1 MQALAFR
8 LECCI
13 IKYMSHLK
21 TTTVSTSNKS
31 SKDILARA
39 MAQEDIYVEHSASAE
54 TAAFDVKNRRL
65 ILPMW
70 KDMDDALYDML
81 VGHEVSHALNT
92 PADGWQEFV
101 GNGPKASMRHM
112 FVNVVEDARI
122 ERMIKA
128 KFPGLRR
135 DFAAAYASLH
145 ERDLFQI
152 AEKDLTELPLI
163 DRLNLHFKIGL
174 FGLETIT
181 FSPDEQQ
188 YVTRMAE
195 TKTFEEVM
203 VLSEELFNLW
213 NDEQE
218 EPEQDNGEDQ
228 EPGEGEGEGDGPSG
242 EQEQEQDEDQPKGN
256 GSSGGDTGEGDTEG
270 ESGESGESGDGDDSG
285 ESMEDDT
292 DDGESAESESGD
304 GGESAGENPTESG
317 EATETGTEQY
327 DNYQS
332 GVNQPGATQAAM
344 EQGVND
350 LRDEY
355 ARDMSYHDLPTP
367 NLENIVVTPKRI
379 AEEFVSFHES
389 GAWKSQTEA
398 RAKVDAELKTY
409 RNSIKGT
416 VAQMVQ
422 TFQMKQAA
430 DASKRTEV
438 AKTGVL
444 DPVSMINYRWSED
457 IFRKNETHAEGKNH
471 GMIIYLDWSGS
482 MMDIMQDTMDQL
494 LVLVEFCRKVNI
506 PFEVYAFSSV
516 EPSSFSGV
524 ERQDYE
530 GHATWNKENPSWNG
544 DGMNTRSFCLLNLL
558 SSKMNKRQF
567 EFALTNLWY
576 LRSYNSS
583 GRYSDECVYCPSNLG
598 LGATP
603 LNEAVLCAMTQ
614 VPEFQN
620 ANGVQIVSTVF
631 LTDGEGS
638 SILPYGYGRTT
649 VLRDPK
655 TRKTVEIDRGVKE
668 TDALVGML
676 RENTGAN
683 AVGIRL
689 HNAKNVTQIAR
700 WQEGINEDIMREMNT
715 AYKKNNFC
723 SWPNSS
729 YNESFVIKGNTEVT
743 TDAMESLSDDASM
756 TKIRNAFIKGG
767 TKKKSSRVIANR
779 MVEIF
784 SVAS

>member
-1 MQALAFR
+1 
-8 LECCI
+8 
-13 IKYMSHLK
+13 MSHPK

-39 MAQEDIYVEHSASAE
+39 MAQEDIFVEHSASAE

-65 ILPMW
+65 ILPVW
-70 KDMDDALYDML
+70 ESMDDAMYDML

-101 GNGPKASMRHM
+101 GTGPNSSVRHM

-135 DFAAAYASLH
+135 DFSSAYKSLH

-152 AEKDLTELPLI
+152 AGKDLSNLPLI
-163 DRLNLHFKIGL
+163 DRLNLHFKVGL

-203 VLSEELFNLW
+203 VLAEDLFNLW
-213 NDEQE
+213 NEEQE
-218 EPEQDNGEDQ
+218 EPENNAEENEQGVESP
-228 EPGEGEGEGDGPSG
+228 EGGEGEGPSTEAEEQGQEGPDG
-242 EQEQEQDEDQPKGN
+242 KG
-256 GSSGGDTGEGDTEG
+256 SAGGGEGEEEEG
-270 ESGESGESGDGDDSG
+270 ENGQGGDGDGDGEESEAPGSGGEDSG
-285 ESMEDDT
+285 ESMDDDT
-292 DDGESAESESGD
+292 DDGSSAESGEGVNSAGAYADYESGT
-304 GGESAGENPTESG
+304 NM
-317 EATETGTEQY
+317 
-327 DNYQS
+327 
-332 GVNQPGATQAAM
+332 PGQTQVAM

-350 LRDEY
+350 LRDEF
-355 ARDMSYHDLPTP
+355 ACEISYHDLPEANIDTIVITP
-367 NLENIVVTPKRI
+367 ERI
-379 AEEFVSFHES
+379 AELFEEFKTENRHNQWSNQTQVES
-389 GAWKSQTEA
+389 
-398 RAKVDAELKTY
+398 RAKADAGLKTY

-482 MMDIMQDTMDQL
+482 MHDIMKETMDQL

-506 PFEVYAFSSV
+506 PYEVYAFSSAS
-516 EPSSFSGV
+516 PSQFALTPAGGG
-524 ERQDYE
+524 RLDYE
-530 GHATWNKENPSWNG
+530 EVEKWSEMFPSWNHANTDESG
-544 DGMNTRSFCLLNLL
+544 EMNVRGLSLLNLL
-558 SSKMNKRQF
+558 SSKMNKRKF
-567 EFALTNLWY
+567 ESALTNLWY
-576 LRSYNSS
+576 LRDANSCHTW
-583 GRYSDECVYCPSNLG
+583 GHTPVRCPNSLSLG
-598 LGATP
+598 GTP
-603 LNEAVLCAMTQ
+603 LNETILCAMKQ
-614 VPEFQN
+614 VPDFQN
-620 ANGVQIVSTVF
+620 ENGVQIVSTVF
-631 LTDGEGS
+631 LTDGEGC
-638 SILPYGYGRTT
+638 SIMPYNQGRKA

-655 TRKTVEIDRGVKE
+655 TRKTVEVNSNSGE
-668 TDALVGML
+668 TNSLIGMF
-676 RENTGAN
+676 REKTGAN
-683 AVGIRL
+683 AIGIRL
-689 HNAKNVTQIAR
+689 HNAKNVTNLFR
-700 WQEGINEDIMREMNT
+700 WREGITEVMLEDMN
-715 AYKKNNFC
+715 AEYKKNNFC
-723 SWPNSS
+723 SMPNTE
-729 YNESFVIKGNTEVT
+729 YNESFVIQGNTEVT
-743 TDAMESLSDDASM
+743 TDAMENLDSDASM
-756 TKIRNAFIKGG
+756 TRIRNAFIKGG
-767 TKKKSSRVIANR
+767 NKKKSSRVIANR

>member
-1 MQALAFR
+1 
-8 LECCI
+8 
-13 IKYMSHLK
+13 MSHPK

-39 MAQEDIYVEHSASAE
+39 MAQEDIFVEHSASAE
-54 TAAFDVKNRRL
+54 TAAFDVQNRRL
-65 ILPMW
+65 ILPVW
-70 KDMDDALYDML
+70 ESMDDAMYDML

-101 GNGPKASMRHM
+101 GTGPKSSVRHM

-135 DFAAAYASLH
+135 DFSSAYKSLH

-152 AEKDLTELPLI
+152 AGKDLSDLPLI
-163 DRLNLHFKIGL
+163 DRLNLHFKVGL

-181 FSPDEQQ
+181 FSPDEKQ

-203 VLSEELFNLW
+203 VLAEDLFNLW
-213 NDEQE
+213 NEEQE
-218 EPEQDNGEDQ
+218 EPENNAEENEQGVESP
-228 EPGEGEGEGDGPSG
+228 EGGEGEGPSSESG
-242 EQEQEQDEDQPKGN
+242 EQEQDGPTGQ
-256 GSSGGDTGEGDTEG
+256 GSGGGDTGEGEEEEG
-270 ESGESGESGDGDDSG
+270 ENGQGGDGDGEESEASSSGGEDSG
-285 ESMEDDT
+285 ESMDDDT
-292 DDGESAESESGD
+292 DDGSSAESGEGVNSAGAYADYESGT
-304 GGESAGENPTESG
+304 NM
-317 EATETGTEQY
+317 
-327 DNYQS
+327 
-332 GVNQPGATQAAM
+332 PGQTQVAM

-355 ARDMSYHDLPTP
+355 ACEMSYHDLPEANIDTIVITP
-367 NLENIVVTPKRI
+367 ERI
-379 AEEFVSFHES
+379 AELFEEFKTENRHNQWSNQTQVES
-389 GAWKSQTEA
+389 
-398 RAKVDAELKTY
+398 RAKADAGLKTY

-457 IFRKNETHAEGKNH
+457 IFLKNETHAEGKNH

-482 MMDIMQDTMDQL
+482 MHDIMKETMDQL

-506 PFEVYAFSSV
+506 PYEVYAFSSAS
-516 EPSSFSGV
+516 PSQFALAPTDG
-524 ERQDYE
+524 RLGYE
-530 GHATWNKENPSWNG
+530 EAEKWSEMFPSWNHG
-544 DGMNTRSFCLLNLL
+544 NTDAAGEMNVRGLSLLNLL
-558 SSKMNKRQF
+558 SSKMNKRKF
-567 EFALTNLWY
+567 ESALTNLWY
-576 LRSYNSS
+576 LRDANSCHAW
-583 GRYSDECVYCPSNLG
+583 GHTPVRCPNGLSLG
-598 LGATP
+598 GTP
-603 LNEAVLCAMTQ
+603 LNETILCAMKQ
-614 VPEFQN
+614 VPDFQN
-620 ANGVQIVSTVF
+620 ENGVQIVSTVF
-631 LTDGEGS
+631 LTDGEGC
-638 SILPYGYGRTT
+638 SIMPYNQGRKA
-649 VLRDPK
+649 VLRDPSS
-655 TRKTVEIDRGVKE
+655 RKTVEVNSNSGE
-668 TDALVGML
+668 TNSLIGMF
-676 RENTGAN
+676 REKTGAN

-689 HNAKNVTQIAR
+689 HNAKNVTNLFR
-700 WQEGINEDIMREMNT
+700 WREGITEVMLEDMNA

-723 SWPNSS
+723 SMPNTE
-729 YNESFVIKGNTEVT
+729 YNESFVIQGNTEVT
-743 TDAMESLSDDASM
+743 TDAMENLDSDASM
-756 TKIRNAFIKGG
+756 TRIRNAFIKGG
-767 TKKKSSRVIANR
+767 NKKKSSRVIANR

>member
-1 MQALAFR
+1 
-8 LECCI
+8 
-13 IKYMSHLK
+13 
-21 TTTVSTSNKS
+21 
-31 SKDILARA
+31 
-39 MAQEDIYVEHSASAE
+39 
-54 TAAFDVKNRRL
+54 
-65 ILPMW
+65 
-70 KDMDDALYDML
+70 
-81 VGHEVSHALNT
+81 
-92 PADGWQEFV
+92 
-101 GNGPKASMRHM
+101 
-112 FVNVVEDARI
+112 
-122 ERMIKA
+122 
-128 KFPGLRR
+128 
-135 DFAAAYASLH
+135 
-145 ERDLFQI
+145 
-152 AEKDLTELPLI
+152 
-163 DRLNLHFKIGL
+163 
-174 FGLETIT
+174 
-181 FSPDEQQ
+181 
-188 YVTRMAE
+188 
-195 TKTFEEVM
+195 
-203 VLSEELFNLW
+203 
-213 NDEQE
+213 
-218 EPEQDNGEDQ
+218 
-228 EPGEGEGEGDGPSG
+228 
-242 EQEQEQDEDQPKGN
+242 
-256 GSSGGDTGEGDTEG
+256 
-270 ESGESGESGDGDDSG
+270 

-317 EATETGTEQY
+317 ESTETGTEQY

-350 LRDEY
+350 LRDEF
-355 ARDMSYHDLPTP
+355 AHDMSYHDLPTP
-367 NLENIVVTPKRI
+367 NLENIVITPKRI
-379 AEEFVSFHES
+379 AEEFANF
-389 GAWKSQTEA
+389 TEGNSPWNRA
-398 RAKVDAELKTY
+398 GQAENRAKVDAELKTY

-482 MMDIMQDTMDQL
+482 MCDIMQDTMDQL

-506 PFEVYAFSSV
+506 PYEVYAFSSA
-516 EPSSFSGV
+516 EPACFGGV
-524 ERQDYE
+524 EQRDYE
-530 GHATWNKENPSWNG
+530 ALENWSKSNPSWNG
-544 DGMNTRSFCLLNLL
+544 GENMNTRSFCLLNLL
-558 SSKMNKRQF
+558 SSTMNKRQF
-567 EFALTNLWY
+567 EAALTNLWY
-576 LRSYNSS
+576 LRSYNS
-583 GRYSDECVYCPSNLG
+583 GNRWGGEVVYCPGNLG

-614 VPEFQN
+614 VPTFQN

-655 TRKTVEIDRGVKE
+655 TRKTVEIHRGLQE

-676 RENTGAN
+676 REKTGAN
-683 AVGIRL
+683 AIGIRL

-700 WQEGINEDIMREMNT
+700 WQEGINEDMLREMNT

-729 YNESFVIKGNTEVT
+729 YNESFVIQGNTEVT
-743 TDAMESLSDDASM
+743 TDAMESLDSDASM

>member
-1 MQALAFR
+1 
-8 LECCI
+8 
-13 IKYMSHLK
+13 MSHPK

-39 MAQEDIYVEHSASAE
+39 MAQEDIFVEHSASAE

-65 ILPMW
+65 ILPVW
-70 KDMDDALYDML
+70 ESMDDAMYDML

-101 GNGPKASMRHM
+101 GTGPNSSVRHM

-135 DFAAAYASLH
+135 DFSSAYKSLH

-152 AEKDLTELPLI
+152 AGKDLSNLPLI
-163 DRLNLHFKIGL
+163 DRLNLHFKVGL

-203 VLSEELFNLW
+203 VLAEDLFNLW
-213 NDEQE
+213 NEEQE
-218 EPEQDNGEDQ
+218 EPENNAEENEQGVEGEGPSTEAEEQGQ
-228 EPGEGEGEGDGPSG
+228 EGPDGKGSAGGGEGEE
-242 EQEQEQDEDQPKGN
+242 E
-256 GSSGGDTGEGDTEG
+256 EG
-270 ESGESGESGDGDDSG
+270 ENGQGGDGDGDGEESEAPGSGGEDSG
-285 ESMEDDT
+285 ESMDDDT
-292 DDGESAESESGD
+292 DDGSSAESGEGVNSAGAYADYESGT
-304 GGESAGENPTESG
+304 NM
-317 EATETGTEQY
+317 
-327 DNYQS
+327 
-332 GVNQPGATQAAM
+332 PGQTQVAM

-350 LRDEY
+350 LRDEF
-355 ARDMSYHDLPTP
+355 ACEISYHDLPEANIDTIVITP
-367 NLENIVVTPKRI
+367 ERI
-379 AEEFVSFHES
+379 AELFEEFKTENRHNQWSNQTQVES
-389 GAWKSQTEA
+389 
-398 RAKVDAELKTY
+398 RAKADAGLKTY

-482 MMDIMQDTMDQL
+482 MHDIMKETMDQL

-506 PFEVYAFSSV
+506 PYEVYAFSSAS
-516 EPSSFSGV
+516 PSQFALTPAGGG
-524 ERQDYE
+524 RLDYE
-530 GHATWNKENPSWNG
+530 EVEKWSEMFPSWNHANTDEAG
-544 DGMNTRSFCLLNLL
+544 EMNVRGLSLLNLL
-558 SSKMNKRQF
+558 SSKMNKRKF
-567 EFALTNLWY
+567 ESALTNLWY
-576 LRSYNSS
+576 LRDANSCHTW
-583 GRYSDECVYCPSNLG
+583 GHTPVRCPNSLSLG
-598 LGATP
+598 GTP
-603 LNEAVLCAMTQ
+603 LNETILCAMKQ
-614 VPEFQN
+614 VPDFQN
-620 ANGVQIVSTVF
+620 ENGVQIVSTVF
-631 LTDGEGS
+631 LTDGEGC
-638 SILPYGYGRTT
+638 SIMPYNQGRKA

-655 TRKTVEIDRGVKE
+655 TRKTVEVNSNSGE
-668 TDALVGML
+668 TNSLIGMF
-676 RENTGAN
+676 REKTGAN
-683 AVGIRL
+683 AIGIRL
-689 HNAKNVTQIAR
+689 HNAKNVTNLFR
-700 WQEGINEDIMREMNT
+700 WREGITEVMLEDMN
-715 AYKKNNFC
+715 AEYKKNNFC
-723 SWPNSS
+723 SMPNTE
-729 YNESFVIKGNTEVT
+729 YNESFVIQGNTEVT
-743 TDAMESLSDDASM
+743 TDAMENLDSDASM
-756 TKIRNAFIKGG
+756 TRIRNAFIKGG
-767 TKKKSSRVIANR
+767 NKKKSSRVIANR

>member
-1 MQALAFR
+1 
-8 LECCI
+8 
-13 IKYMSHLK
+13 MSHPK

-39 MAQEDIYVEHSASAE
+39 MAQEDIFVEHSASAE

-65 ILPMW
+65 ILPVW
-70 KDMDDALYDML
+70 ESMDDAMYDML

-101 GNGPKASMRHM
+101 GTGPNSSVRHM

-135 DFAAAYASLH
+135 DFSSAYKSLH

-152 AEKDLTELPLI
+152 AGKDLSNLPLI
-163 DRLNLHFKIGL
+163 DRLNLHFKVGL

-203 VLSEELFNLW
+203 VLAEDLFNLW
-213 NDEQE
+213 NEEQE
-218 EPEQDNGEDQ
+218 EPENNAEENEQGVESP
-228 EPGEGEGEGDGPSG
+228 EGGEGEGPSTEAEEQGQEGPDG
-242 EQEQEQDEDQPKGN
+242 KG
-256 GSSGGDTGEGDTEG
+256 SAGGGEGEEEEG
-270 ESGESGESGDGDDSG
+270 ENGQGGDGDGDGEESEAPGSGGEDSG
-285 ESMEDDT
+285 ESMDDDT
-292 DDGESAESESGD
+292 DDGSSAESGEGVNSAGAYADYESGT
-304 GGESAGENPTESG
+304 NM
-317 EATETGTEQY
+317 
-327 DNYQS
+327 
-332 GVNQPGATQAAM
+332 PGQTQVAM

-350 LRDEY
+350 LRDEF
-355 ARDMSYHDLPTP
+355 ACEISYHDLPEANIDTIVITP
-367 NLENIVVTPKRI
+367 ERI
-379 AEEFVSFHES
+379 AELFEEFKTENRHNQWSNQTQVES
-389 GAWKSQTEA
+389 
-398 RAKVDAELKTY
+398 RAKADAGLKTY

>member
-1 MQALAFR
+1 MN
-8 LECCI
+8 
-13 IKYMSHLK
+13 
-21 TTTVSTSNKS
+21 TTVSTSNKS

-39 MAQEDIYVEHSASAE
+39 MAQEDIFVEHSASAE

-70 KDMDDALYDML
+70 KDMDNALYDML

-92 PADGWQEFV
+92 PAEGWQEFV
-101 GNGPKASMRHM
+101 GNGPKSSIRHM

-128 KFPGLRR
+128 TFPGLRR

-152 AEKDLTELPLI
+152 AGKDLADLPLI

-181 FSPDEQQ
+181 FSPGEQQ

-203 VLSEELFNLW
+203 VLSEELFALW
-213 NDEQE
+213 NDDQE
-218 EPEQDNGEDQ
+218 EPEQDSGDEPQ
-228 EPGEGEGEGDGPSG
+228 ESGEGDGPSG
-242 EQEQEQDEDQPKGN
+242 EQGEPEGEQGEDEPKGS
-256 GSSGGDTGEGDTEG
+256 GSSGG
-270 ESGESGESGDGDDSG
+270 ESGEGEDEGEDGESGDGEGDTPESGETGTGSGGEDSG

-292 DDGESAESESGD
+292 DDGESAEGETKTGEPEGEQ
-304 GGESAGENPTESG
+304 GGNGTESYDDF
-317 EATETGTEQY
+317 ETGVT
-327 DNYQS
+327 
-332 GVNQPGATQAAM
+332 PGATQAAM

-350 LRDEY
+350 LRDEF
-355 ARDMSYHDLPTP
+355 ANDMAYYDLPTA
-367 NLENIVVTPKRI
+367 NLENIVITPKRI
-379 AEEFVSFHES
+379 AEEFTKFAEES

-398 RAKVDAELKTY
+398 RAKVDADLKTY

-430 DASKRTEV
+430 DASKRTDV

-457 IFRKNETHAEGKNH
+457 IFLKNETHAEGKNH

-482 MMDIMQDTMDQL
+482 MTDIMQDTMDQL

-506 PFEVYAFSSV
+506 PFEVYAFSSNGPV
-516 EPSSFSGV
+516 AFAGLD
-524 ERQDYE
+524 RHDYDTE
-530 GHATWNKENPSWNG
+530 VKFNEENPCWNG
-544 DGMNTRSFCLLNLL
+544 TDDTYATVNSRPFCLLNLL

-576 LRSYNSS
+576 LRSYNSHD
-583 GRYSDECVYCPSNLG
+583 RYTNECVWCPQHLG

-603 LNEAVLCAMTQ
+603 LNEAVLCAMKQ

-620 ANGVQIVSTVF
+620 ANGIQIVSTVF

-638 SILPYGYGRTT
+638 SILPYNYGKTT

-655 TRKTVEIDRGVKE
+655 SRKTVQLDRGQYE
-668 TDALVGML
+668 TDHLISML
-676 RENTGAN
+676 RETTGAN

-689 HNAKNVTQIAR
+689 HNAKNVTAMFR
-700 WQEGINEDIMREMNT
+700 YRTGVTEETLGEMNA

-723 SWPNSS
+723 SIPDTS
-729 YNESFVIKGNTEVT
+729 YNESFVIQGNTEVT
-743 TDAMESLSDDASM
+743 TDAMESLDSDASM
-756 TKIRNAFIKGG
+756 TRIRNAFIKGG
-767 TKKKSSRVIANR
+767 NKKKSSRVIANR

>member
-1 MQALAFR
+1 
-8 LECCI
+8 
-13 IKYMSHLK
+13 MSIPPLLK
-21 TTTVSTSNKS
+21 P
-31 SKDILARA
+31 
-39 MAQEDIYVEHSASAE
+39 
-54 TAAFDVKNRRL
+54 
-65 ILPMW
+65 LPS
-70 KDMDDALYDML
+70 ML
-81 VGHEVSHALNT
+81 
-92 PADGWQEFV
+92 
-101 GNGPKASMRHM
+101 K
-112 FVNVVEDARI
+112 I
-122 ERMIKA
+122 
-128 KFPGLRR
+128 
-135 DFAAAYASLH
+135 FAAAYASLH

-181 FSPDEQQ
+181 FSPDEEQ

-228 EPGEGEGEGDGPSG
+228 EPGEGEGDGPSG

-270 ESGESGESGDGDDSG
+270 ESGESGEGDDSGDGDDSG

-367 NLENIVVTPKRI
+367 NIENIVVTPKRI

-482 MMDIMQDTMDQL
+482 MHDIMKETMDQL

-506 PFEVYAFSSV
+506 PYEVYAFSSAS
-516 EPSSFSGV
+516 PSQFALTPAGGG
-524 ERQDYE
+524 RLDYE
-530 GHATWNKENPSWNG
+530 EVEKWSEMFPSWNHANTDEAG
-544 DGMNTRSFCLLNLL
+544 EMNVRGLSLLNLL
-558 SSKMNKRQF
+558 SSKMNKRKF
-567 EFALTNLWY
+567 ESALTNLWY
-576 LRSYNSS
+576 LRDANSCHTW
-583 GRYSDECVYCPSNLG
+583 GHTPVRCPNSLSLG
-598 LGATP
+598 GTP
-603 LNEAVLCAMTQ
+603 LNETILCAMKQ
-614 VPEFQN
+614 VPDFQN
-620 ANGVQIVSTVF
+620 ENGVQIVSTVF
-631 LTDGEGS
+631 LTDGEGC
-638 SILPYGYGRTT
+638 SIMPYNQGRKA

-655 TRKTVEIDRGVKE
+655 TRKTVEVNSNSGE
-668 TDALVGML
+668 TNSLIGMF
-676 RENTGAN
+676 REKTGAN
-683 AVGIRL
+683 AIGIRL
-689 HNAKNVTQIAR
+689 HNAKNVTNLFR
-700 WQEGINEDIMREMNT
+700 WREGITEVMLEDMN
-715 AYKKNNFC
+715 AEYKKNNFC
-723 SWPNSS
+723 SMPNTE
-729 YNESFVIKGNTEVT
+729 YNESFVIQGNTEVT
-743 TDAMESLSDDASM
+743 TDAMENLDSDASM
-756 TKIRNAFIKGG
+756 TRIRNAFIKGG
-767 TKKKSSRVIANR
+767 NKKKSSRVIANR

>member
-1 MQALAFR
+1 
-8 LECCI
+8 
-13 IKYMSHLK
+13 MSHPK

-39 MAQEDIYVEHSASAE
+39 MAQEDIFVEHSASAE

-65 ILPMW
+65 ILPVW
-70 KDMDDALYDML
+70 ESMDDAMYDML

-101 GNGPKASMRHM
+101 GTGPNSSVRHM

-135 DFAAAYASLH
+135 DFSSAYKSLH

-152 AEKDLTELPLI
+152 AGKDLSNLPLI
-163 DRLNLHFKIGL
+163 DRLNLHFKVGL

-203 VLSEELFNLW
+203 VLAEDLFNLW
-213 NDEQE
+213 NEEQE
-218 EPEQDNGEDQ
+218 EPENNAEENEQGVESP
-228 EPGEGEGEGDGPSG
+228 EGGEGEGPSTEAEEQGQEGPDG
-242 EQEQEQDEDQPKGN
+242 KG
-256 GSSGGDTGEGDTEG
+256 SAGGGEGEEEEG
-270 ESGESGESGDGDDSG
+270 ENGQGGDGDGDGEESEAPGSGGEDSG
-285 ESMEDDT
+285 ESMDDDT
-292 DDGESAESESGD
+292 DDGSSAESGEGVNSAGAYADYESGT
-304 GGESAGENPTESG
+304 NM
-317 EATETGTEQY
+317 
-327 DNYQS
+327 
-332 GVNQPGATQAAM
+332 PGQTQVAM

-350 LRDEY
+350 LRDEF
-355 ARDMSYHDLPTP
+355 ACEISYHDLPEANIDTIVITP
-367 NLENIVVTPKRI
+367 ERI
-379 AEEFVSFHES
+379 AELFEEFKTENRHNQWSNQTQVES
-389 GAWKSQTEA
+389 
-398 RAKVDAELKTY
+398 RAKADAGLKTY

-482 MMDIMQDTMDQL
+482 MHDIMKETMDQL

-506 PFEVYAFSSV
+506 PYEVYAFSSAS
-516 EPSSFSGV
+516 PSQFALTPAGGG
-524 ERQDYE
+524 RLDYE
-530 GHATWNKENPSWNG
+530 EVEKWSEMFPSWNHANTDEAG
-544 DGMNTRSFCLLNLL
+544 EMNVRGLSLLNLL
-558 SSKMNKRQF
+558 SSKMNKRKF
-567 EFALTNLWY
+567 ESALTNLWY
-576 LRSYNSS
+576 LRDANSCHTW
-583 GRYSDECVYCPSNLG
+583 GHTPVRCPNSLSLG
-598 LGATP
+598 GTP
-603 LNEAVLCAMTQ
+603 LNETILCAMKQ
-614 VPEFQN
+614 VPDFQN
-620 ANGVQIVSTVF
+620 ENGVQIVSTVF
-631 LTDGEGS
+631 LTDGEGC
-638 SILPYGYGRTT
+638 SIMPYNQGRKA

-655 TRKTVEIDRGVKE
+655 TRKTVEVNSNSGE
-668 TDALVGML
+668 TNSLIGMF
-676 RENTGAN
+676 REKTGAN
-683 AVGIRL
+683 AIGIRL
-689 HNAKNVTQIAR
+689 HNAKNVTNLFR
-700 WQEGINEDIMREMNT
+700 WREGITEVMLEDMN
-715 AYKKNNFC
+715 AEYKKNNFC
-723 SWPNSS
+723 SMPNTE
-729 YNESFVIKGNTEVT
+729 YNESFVIQGNTEVT
-743 TDAMESLSDDASM
+743 TDAMENLDSDASM
-756 TKIRNAFIKGG
+756 TRIRNAFIKGG
-767 TKKKSSRVIANR
+767 NKKKSSRVIANR